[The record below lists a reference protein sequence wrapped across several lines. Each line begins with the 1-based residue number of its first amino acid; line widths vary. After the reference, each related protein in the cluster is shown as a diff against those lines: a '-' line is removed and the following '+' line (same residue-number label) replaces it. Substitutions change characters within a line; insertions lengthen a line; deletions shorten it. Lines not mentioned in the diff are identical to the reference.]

1 MMINYRVLTR
11 YPIQLTDPESW
22 APGCFIWFWS
32 SNQEAKKE
40 GSSCHGRFLSLTFL
54 PIRYKMLDTGSCLY
68 FIGRKLCDF
77 ANFLDVHASLSLPNC
92 TFEVTCKILI
102 ENRERFALNHK
113 IQQIHLVPHYINK
126 PFLTSKYVCVD
137 PHREVH
143 SDTPANYRVRTRHRW
158 RRGRI
163 VQHTSGTPT
172 RRPVLWEGE
181 VWDIQGGTQRDTTH
195 NTAGRPYVHTYDS
208 GRLIWTVP
216 SMKWLLW
223 WYYDGV

>member
-1 MMINYRVLTR
+1 MEYIY
-11 YPIQLTDPESW
+11 
-22 APGCFIWFWS
+22 
-32 SNQEAKKE
+32 
-40 GSSCHGRFLSLTFL
+40 HSLFSAYL
-54 PIRYKMLDTGSCLY
+54 LLVEI
-68 FIGRKLCDF
+68 FVIF
-77 ANFLDVHASLSLPNC
+77 ANFLDVHASLSPPNC
-92 TFEVTCKILI
+92 TFEVTYKLLI
-102 ENRERFALNHK
+102 ENTERSKVK
-113 IQQIHLVPHYINK
+113 ICIKPQNLTDTLRSPLYITK
-126 PFLTSKYVCVD
+126 PFLTSKYVCVY